1 VEWLNYHHLFY
12 FWVVA
17 REGGVS
23 KGAAKLRLAQP
34 TVSAQIRSLE
44 RALGE
49 RLFDRRGRT
58 LALTDIGRLV
68 YRYADEIFSIGRELL
83 NAVRGRPTVR
93 PALLTIGVADA
104 VPKLMVRRL
113 LQPALADPDRLHL
126 VVREDKPEALIGQ
139 LSAHALDAVIADAP
153 APPHLR
159 VKVFSHLLGESGTTF
174 FAPAAVAARLRR
186 RFPASLH
193 GAPMLLPTLNTAIR
207 RGLDHWF
214 ERRGVAARILA
225 EFEDT
230 ALLEAFGAEQ
240 AAVFPAPTAIE
251 QDVIE
256 RHRLGVVGRAPEVR
270 ARYYALSA
278 ERRLKHPAVLAL
290 TAAAREEVFV

>member
-1 VEWLNYHHLFY
+1 MEWLNYHHLFY

-214 ERRGVAARILA
+214 ERRGVAPRILA

>member
-214 ERRGVAARILA
+214 ERRGVAPRILA